1 MTLTPD
7 TPVHWGDGAGGQHGP
22 VPARDVI
29 AQIQAGALPPTTA
42 LWWPGA
48 AGWTPTNQIPGV
60 LDAPAPAPAPQPA
73 PQPAAAAAT
82 GAPGGHATDALM
94 AGLSD
99 QELDDEFI
107 GLVDRSWS
115 MYKETEKAMTIDE
128 TLVGGIITALV
139 DCGFVLIDITSGNAN
154 SLRFEVPTTGA
165 RVTVD
170 VQHLTADVA
179 TANVIGHRADLVV
192 GYGERLGKAGEIAQ
206 ALRTEVASSFV
217 ATPEPGTVSFDA
229 DITSGYVYARIDLYL
244 EPERYVSDDL
254 SVDHDLLRR
263 HIAALVHTMRTFVHA
278 RFGN

>member
-7 TPVHWGDGAGGQHGP
+7 TPVHWGDAVGGQNGP

-29 AQIQAGALPPTTA
+29 AQIQAGALPPSTA

-48 AGWTPTNQIPGV
+48 AGWTPADQIPGV
-60 LDAPAPAPAPQPA
+60 LNAPAPAPA
-73 PQPAAAAAT
+73 
-82 GAPGGHATDALM
+82 GGHATDALM

-139 DCGFVLIDITSGNAN
+139 DCGFVLIDITSGNAH

-170 VQHLTADVA
+170 VQHLTANVA

-244 EPERYVSDDL
+244 EPERYVGEDL

>member
-1 MTLTPD
+1 
-7 TPVHWGDGAGGQHGP
+7 
-22 VPARDVI
+22 
-29 AQIQAGALPPTTA
+29 
-42 LWWPGA
+42 
-48 AGWTPTNQIPGV
+48 
-60 LDAPAPAPAPQPA
+60 
-73 PQPAAAAAT
+73 
-82 GAPGGHATDALM
+82 M

-139 DCGFVLIDITSGNAN
+139 DCGFVLIDITSAPGH

-170 VQHLTADVA
+170 LQHLTADVA

-192 GYGERLGKAGEIAQ
+192 GYGERLGRAGEIAQ

-229 DITSGYVYARIDLYL
+229 DITSGYVYARIELYL
-244 EPERYVSDDL
+244 APERYVGDDL